1 MKRILFLVLLCNS
14 TLLFSQEAKKRLTLS
29 VAPAFPLGKWAEK
42 EQPIE
47 NAGYASSGQSF
58 HLRYTNDF
66 SANWGWFA
74 MLKGQRN
81 QLNADNLSD
90 YHNNN
95 PFPVGGLL
103 VGPGPGPGP
112 LPPAEVDIENWSFKK
127 KNWMTATA
135 MGGFYRIIPGGKRS
149 VFLPELGLGLI
160 YAKLPDFLGTAQ
172 DGNRRASLTRK
183 GKHGVGL
190 AYSVGLNARHRL
202 NAKYDIFSS
211 LAYFGSSSV
220 KFNDISTTRFYTDG
234 TTVAQTVRTMDH
246 QQVFA
251 SMNLYIGVGIKL

>member
-1 MKRILFLVLLCNS
+1 MKRVVFLILLSNA
-14 TLLFSQEAKKRLTLS
+14 TMLFAQDGNKRLTLS

-42 EQPIE
+42 DQSIE

-66 SANWGWFA
+66 SANWGWF
-74 MLKGQRN
+74 LLVKGQRN
-81 QLNADNLSD
+81 QLNADKLSD

-95 PFPVGGLL
+95 PFPVGGL
-103 VGPGPGPGP
+103 VISPGPGPEPFPP
-112 LPPAEVDIENWSFKK
+112 LEVDIGNWTFKK

-135 MGGFYRIIPGGKRS
+135 MGGFYRIIPAGKRS

-172 DGNRRASLTRK
+172 QQGRTASLTRK
-183 GKHGVGL
+183 GKHSVGL
-190 AYSVGLNARHRL
+190 AYSLGLNARHQL
-202 NAKYDIFSS
+202 NTKYDLFSS

-220 KFNDISTTRFYTDG
+220 KFKELTTTRVYSDG
-234 TTVAQTVRTMDH
+234 TGFNQSVTPGEYK
-246 QQVFA
+246 QVF
-251 SMNLYIGVGIKL
+251 SSVNLYIGVGIKL

>member
-1 MKRILFLVLLCNS
+1 MKKMLFFILLGNS
-14 TLLFSQEAKKRLTLS
+14 TLLFSQETNKRLTLS

-47 NAGYASSGQSF
+47 SAGYASSGQSF

-81 QLNADNLSD
+81 QLNADKLNN
-90 YHNNN
+90 YHNTH
-95 PFPVGGLL
+95 PFPIEGFV
-103 VGPGPGPGP
+103 VGPGPA
-112 LPPAEVDIENWSFKK
+112 PPAEVDIDNWSFKK

-135 MGGFYRIIPGGKRS
+135 MGGFYRILPAGKRS
-149 VFLPELGLGLI
+149 VFLPELGIGLI

-172 DGNRRASLTRK
+172 DGNQSASLTRK

-190 AYSVGLNARHRL
+190 AYSVGLNARHHL

-211 LAYFGSSSV
+211 LAYFGSSAV
-220 KFNDISTTRFYTDG
+220 KFNNIRTTQFYTNG
-234 TTVAQTVRTMDH
+234 TIVSEAVTTMDH

-251 SMNLYIGVGIKL
+251 SLNLYIGVGIKL